1 MIPPRPGAFGEKN
14 RLCTMSPRPSCVV
27 GPIVSVWWMIGT
39 VVREMTFQL
48 SEIEIG
54 MTGCTFVG
62 AAIIRR
68 SPRVAVAQSAVVS
81 GNTTPFSRGAW
92 HGACVPVGARRRT
105 SRAQRTV
112 NHGA

>member
-48 SEIEIG
+48 SEIEI
-54 MTGCTFVG
+54 
-62 AAIIRR
+62 
-68 SPRVAVAQSAVVS
+68 
-81 GNTTPFSRGAW
+81 
-92 HGACVPVGARRRT
+92 
-105 SRAQRTV
+105 
-112 NHGA
+112 

>member
-1 MIPPRPGAFGEKN
+1 
-14 RLCTMSPRPSCVV
+14 MSPRPSCVV